1 MELTMIDQPIS
12 TLQKILNDY
21 REVTHTQRDSGTLF
35 EELMIKYFENEPKF
49 ATEYKEVQ
57 TYADWVEQ
65 YGEELGILNKKDTG
79 IDLVATNEL
88 GEHHAIQC
96 KNYLPTHK
104 MAKSDIDS
112 FMSASGKSYFSYRIV
127 VSTVV
132 EWTDNAIDM
141 MDNQNPPVSVINLS
155 DLEQS
160 SINWDEFYKNHE
172 VKLVEKF
179 ELRPH
184 QQEAHNA
191 VLNGLENADRG
202 KLILACGTG
211 KTFTS
216 LRIAETMAGKG
227 KKVLFLVPSLALLS
241 QTLNEWTQQAK
252 VPLRNFAVC
261 SDSDVGKRKQ
271 DDDDRVIAT
280 RSDLDFPSTTNA
292 VSLANAIKTLHDDEH
307 MTVVYSTYHSINVL
321 SDAQMSHNIGEFDL
335 IICDEA
341 HRTTGAKFDGEDE
354 SAFVM
359 VHSNDNIMAKK
370 RLYMTATPRIYSED
384 AKATEGVELFSMDKE
399 ELFGKELHVL
409 NFSRAVALNLL
420 VDYKVIVLSVEE
432 KVINRRLQSLIS
444 DENNELNVDDAAKI
458 VGCWKALAKQGLS
471 DSDDPMRRAVAFCQV
486 IGTDY
491 KGKGHKVSSKLIS
504 EMFSEVV
511 KTYQEAEYEAIRK
524 EDPNAEIP
532 NSLKLACE
540 CKHVDGSMNAS
551 EKQAKLDWLKQDLED
566 NTCHILSNV
575 RCLSEG
581 VDVPAL
587 DAVMFLT
594 PRQSQVDVV
603 QSVGRV
609 MRKAPGKERGYV
621 ILPVV
626 VPAGM
631 DPADALNDNKV
642 YQVVWQVLN
651 ALRSHDDSFDAMIN
665 KLEFN
670 GRDTSK
676 MEVIAI
682 TDKVQK
688 RTPSTSK
695 GAGKKAK
702 GGRSI
707 GSGDKSQPEQM
718 TMDFEV
724 GEIERALYAKVV
736 KKCGNRHHWED
747 WANDVAK
754 IANTHIDRIEAILED
769 PSFEKEHKAFHAFAN
784 ELRDDL
790 NSSITDEEVVEMLA
804 QHLITKPVFDALFEQ
819 YEFAKRNP
827 ISVAMQELL
836 DILES
841 HRLDKEAKQLES
853 FYESVK
859 MRASGVHSAEGKQ
872 KIILELYD
880 KFFKNAFPRITERL
894 GIVYTPTEVVDFII
908 HSIENVL
915 NDEFGAS
922 LADEGVHILD
932 PFTGTG
938 TFVTRLLQSGLIPRD
953 KLSHKYHHEIHANEI
968 VLLAYYIA
976 CINIETVY
984 HSILLDVD
992 TKDNSKDNEVG
1003 YTPFEGICLTDTF
1016 EMYEKGDLVSDLLED
1031 NSERRKHQKELDI
1044 RVIMGNPPYS
1054 AGQSSVN
1061 DNNANIAYPSLD
1073 KRISDTYAQH
1083 SLATSTKNLMDSY
1096 IRAIR
1101 WASDRI
1107 GDKGIIGFVTN
1118 ASFVDSNSMDGLRYC
1133 LAEEFS
1139 SLYIF
1144 HLRGNQRT
1152 SGERSRKEGGKIFGS
1167 GSRAP
1172 IAISVLIKNPN
1183 SVNKGQI
1190 RFHDIGDYLTQTQ
1203 KLEIIGEFK
1212 DLRGI
1217 EKTGGWEDIIP
1228 DEFNDWVNQRD
1239 VNFDNYIKLGN
1250 NKSKSELRLFKRYST
1265 GLQPRGDAW
1274 FYNYSKK
1281 ELSQNITTSINFF
1294 NSEVWRYQQEFDG
1307 SVELKDFIKVDL
1319 KQFAWYGDSYK
1330 DVAKGNIIKFNKDNI
1345 RTALHRPYTTDHVY
1359 FDTQIMHR
1367 VGVIPESY
1375 PLKDIKNLMI
1385 GVSGVGASKEF
1396 SVLISDAIP
1405 DVQFLSNG
1413 QCFPLYLYDD
1423 IGEKD
1428 SDDMESCQLT
1438 LTPSNDTDDNKN
1450 IITDVNGKPIYR
1462 RKNAIT
1468 DEGLAHFVDYYASQ
1482 MSAEDNISKED
1493 LFYYIYG
1500 LLHSEDY
1507 RERYAENLTKQLPN
1521 IPRVQKYDDFVA
1533 FSTAGRQLA
1542 DLHINYE
1549 SVDMYQGVKLT
1560 SKLTNLKLADGQN
1573 WAKSKIEDDKFY
1585 VTKMK
1590 HPKRK
1595 NEETGKNENDPTKII
1610 YNSHITVEHIPEE
1623 AYDYVVNG
1631 KPAIAWIIERQA
1643 VSTHK
1648 ASGITN
1654 DANDWAIET
1663 MKNPRY
1669 PLELLLRVINVS
1681 LKTQAIVRNLPKLV
1695 LEKVEE

>member
-1 MELTMIDQPIS
+1 MSTSHNTS
-12 TLQKILNDY
+12 TLQKILNEY
-21 REVTHTQRDSGTLF
+21 REVAHTQRDSGTLF

-65 YGEELGILNKKDTG
+65 YGDELGIVNKKDTG
-79 IDLVATNEL
+79 IDLVATNYL

-127 VSTVV
+127 VSTVA

-141 MDNQNPPVSVINLS
+141 MDNQNPPVSMINLS
-155 DLEQS
+155 ELEES
-160 SINWDEFYKNHE
+160 SIDWDKYYKDHE
-172 VKLVEKF
+172 IKFVEKF
-179 ELRPH
+179 DLRPH

-191 VLNGLENADRG
+191 VLNGLKDAERG

-292 VSLANAIKTLHDDEH
+292 VSLANAIKALHDDEH

-432 KVINRRLQSLIS
+432 SVINRRLQSLIS

-458 VGCWKALAKQGLS
+458 VGCWKALAKHGLS
-471 DSDDPMRRAVAFCQV
+471 DSEDPMRRAVAFCQV

-504 EMFSEVV
+504 EMFSDVV
-511 KTYQEAEYEAIRK
+511 KTYQEAEFAAIK
-524 EDPNAEIP
+524 EKDPNAVIP
-532 NSLKLACE
+532 HSLRLNCE
-540 CKHVDGSMNAS
+540 CEHVDGSMNAS

-609 MRKAPGKERGYV
+609 MRKAPNKERGYV

-631 DPADALNDNKV
+631 DPSDALNDNKI

-718 TMDFEV
+718 SMDFEV

-938 TFVTRLLQSGLIPRD
+938 TFVTRLLQSGLIPKD
-953 KLSHKYHHEIHANEI
+953 KLPHKYHNEIHANEI

-976 CINIETVY
+976 CINIEAVY
-984 HSILLDVD
+984 HSMILEGN
-992 TKDNSKDNEVG
+992 TKDNSEANEIG
-1003 YTPFEGICLTDTF
+1003 YIPFEGICLTDTF
-1016 EMYEKGDLVSDLLED
+1016 EMYEKGDLISDLLED
-1031 NSERRKHQKELDI
+1031 NSERRKRQKELDI

-1054 AGQSSVN
+1054 AGQKSAN
-1061 DNNANIAYPSLD
+1061 DNNANIEYQHLD
-1073 KRISDTYAQH
+1073 SSIRDSYAKN
-1083 SLATSTKNLMDSY
+1083 SKSKNLRDLYNSY
-1096 IRAIR
+1096 VRSIKWSSNKIK
-1101 WASDRI
+1101 S
-1107 GDKGIIGFVTN
+1107 GVIGFVIPN
-1118 ASFVDSNSMDGLRYC
+1118 GFIEKISFDGMRKSLS
-1133 LAEEFS
+1133 EEFS
-1139 SLYIF
+1139 SIYIYN
-1144 HLRGNQRT
+1144 LRGDIRKNIL
-1152 SGERSRKEGGKIFGS
+1152 SAGKANEGENIFEDKSQNG
-1167 GSRAP
+1167 
-1172 IAISVLIKNPN
+1172 IAICFFIKTESKVPANIYYYEVEDNLTLEAKKEQISNFNSINSVDFKRIEPNQQGDWINKRDSSDKSFLPIGSKDKNIKNT
-1183 SVNKGQI
+1183 I
-1190 RFHDIGDYLTQTQ
+1190 FIDYSLGLTT
-1203 KLEIIGEFK
+1203 
-1212 DLRGI
+1212 
-1217 EKTGGWEDIIP
+1217 
-1228 DEFNDWVNQRD
+1228 NRD
-1239 VNFDNYIKLGN
+1239 KYIWQ
-1250 NKSKSELRLFKRYST
+1250 F
-1265 GLQPRGDAW
+1265 
-1274 FYNYSKK
+1274 SKK
-1281 ELSQNITTSINFF
+1281 LLMENTKKSINFY
-1294 NSEVWRYQQEFDG
+1294 NQNRAEINDANVAITKQYIDQNVG
-1307 SVELKDFIKVDL
+1307 ADL
-1319 KQFAWYGDSYK
+1319 KVLSWSRGLKQLIAR
-1330 DVAKGNIIKFNKDNI
+1330 NKKIEFCKSNI
-1345 RTALHRPYTTDHVY
+1345 RTASFKPFTKEYVY
-1359 FDTQIMHR
+1359 FSRDLNEYTYRLPSIFPSSNTPNK
-1367 VGVIPESY
+1367 VICVAGPGSR
-1375 PLKDIKNLMI
+1375 
-1385 GVSGVGASKEF
+1385 GGF
-1396 SVLISDAIP
+1396 SVLIADVIP
-1405 DVQFLSNG
+1405 NLHLVENG
-1413 QCFPLYLYDD
+1413 QCFPIYLFEKIDEKKNDD
-1423 IGEKD
+1423 NLNH
-1428 SDDMESCQLT
+1428 QLT
-1438 LTPSNDTDDNKN
+1438 LTGSYKPEAGGNFITDDN
-1450 IITDVNGKPIYR
+1450 GRYIYH
-1462 RKNAIT
+1462 RKDAIT

-1482 MSAEDNISKED
+1482 MNAEDSISKED
-1493 LFYYIYG
+1493 LFYYIYA

-1507 RERYAENLTKQLPN
+1507 RERYAENLSKQLPN
-1521 IPRVQKYDDFVA
+1521 IPRVQKYDDFMA
-1533 FSTAGRQLA
+1533 FSTAGRELA
-1542 DLHINYE
+1542 ELHINYE
-1549 SVDMYQGVKLT
+1549 EVEMYQGVKFT
-1560 SKLTNLKLADGQN
+1560 TKLTNLKLADGQN
-1573 WAKSKIEDDKFY
+1573 WVKSKIEDDKFY

-1595 NEETGKNENDPTKII
+1595 NEESGKNEDDSTKII
-1610 YNSHITVEHIPEE
+1610 YNSHIMVEHIPEE

-1631 KPAIAWIIERQA
+1631 KPAIEWIIERQG
-1643 VSTHK
+1643 VKTDK
-1648 ASGITN
+1648 KSGIIN

-1663 MKNPRY
+1663 MNNPRY

-1695 LEKVEE
+1695 LEKAEG

>member
-1 MELTMIDQPIS
+1 MSEINTSS

-49 ATEYKEVQ
+49 KSEYKEVL
-57 TYADWVEQ
+57 TYADWADK
-65 YGEELGILNKKDTG
+65 YADELGLPNKKDTG
-79 IDLVATNEL
+79 IDLVATNHL

-96 KNYLPTHK
+96 KNYVPSHK

-127 VSTVV
+127 ISTVD
-132 EWTDNAIDM
+132 EWTDNATQMI
-141 MDNQNPPVSVINLS
+141 DNQTPPVSMINLAE
-155 DLEQS
+155 LEQS
-160 SINWDEFYKNHE
+160 SIDWDEFYKNE
-172 VKLVEKF
+172 EIKFVEKY

-184 QQEAHNA
+184 QQGAHNGA
-191 VLNGLENADRG
+191 INGLKDADRG

-252 VPLRNFAVC
+252 IPLKNFAVC
-261 SDSDVGKRKQ
+261 SDSDVGKRGKG
-271 DDDDRVIAT
+271 DDDRVIAT

-292 VSLANAIKTLHDDEH
+292 RSLSNAIKALHDDEH

-321 SDAQMSHNIGEFDL
+321 SDAQMSHNVGEFDL

-341 HRTTGAKFDGEDE
+341 HRTTGATFDDEDE

-359 VHSNDNIMAKK
+359 VHSNNNIMGKK

-384 AKATEGVELFSMDKE
+384 AKSTESVQLCSMDDEK
-399 ELFGKELHVL
+399 LFGKELHVI
-409 NFSRAVALNLL
+409 NFSQAVALDLL

-432 KVINRRLQSLIS
+432 SVISRRIQSLLR
-444 DENNELNVDDAAKI
+444 DEDNNLNVDDAAKI
-458 VGCWKALAKQGLS
+458 IGCWKALAKHGLY

-491 KGKGHKVSSKLIS
+491 KGKAHKVSSKLIS

-511 KTYQEAEYEAIRK
+511 ETYQAAEIKALRE
-524 EDPNAEIP
+524 EDPNAVIP
-532 NSLKLACE
+532 HSLTLK
-540 CKHVDGSMNAS
+540 CKAEHVDGSMNAS
-551 EKQAKLDWLKQDLED
+551 EKLAKLDWLKQDLED

-609 MRKAPGKERGYV
+609 MRKSAGKKRGYV

-642 YQVVWQVLN
+642 YKVVWQVLN

-676 MEVIAI
+676 MEVIAV

-688 RTPSTSK
+688 KSAATTGK
-695 GAGKKAK
+695 AGKKAK
-702 GGRSI
+702 GGSSI
-707 GSGDKSQPEQM
+707 GTDNSGQQQQM
-718 TMDFEV
+718 AMDFEV

-754 IANTHIDRIEAILED
+754 IANTHIDRIEAILEN
-769 PSFEKEHKAFHAFAN
+769 PEYEKEHKAFNAFAN

-827 ISVAMQELL
+827 ISVAMQDLL

-938 TFVTRLLQSGLIPRD
+938 TFVTRLLQSGLIPKD
-953 KLSHKYHHEIHANEI
+953 KLPHKYKHEIHANEI

-984 HSILLDVD
+984 HSTILDVD
-992 TKDNSKDNEVG
+992 AKDNSEANEVG
-1003 YTPFEGICLTDTF
+1003 YTPYEGICLTDTF
-1016 EMYEKGDLVSDLLED
+1016 EMYEKGDLISDLLED
-1031 NSERRKHQKELDI
+1031 NSERRKRQKALDI

-1054 AGQSSVN
+1054 AKQESAN
-1061 DNNANIAYPSLD
+1061 DNNANVSYPTLD
-1073 KRISDTYAQH
+1073 SRIRDTYAEF
-1083 SLATSTKNLMDSY
+1083 SESTNKNALYDSY
-1096 IRAIR
+1096 IRGIR

-1107 GDKGIIGFVTN
+1107 GDKGVIGFVTN
-1118 ASFVDSNSMDGLRYC
+1118 AGFIESNTADGIRKC

-1139 SLYIF
+1139 NLYIF

-1152 SGERSRKEGGKIFGS
+1152 SGERSRREGGKIFGS

-1172 IAISVLIKNPN
+1172 IAISILVKNPKTDN
-1183 SVNKGQI
+1183 TGKI
-1190 RFHDIGDYLTQTQ
+1190 KIHDIGDYLSQTQ
-1203 KLEIIGEFK
+1203 KLDMISEFK
-1212 DLRGI
+1212 DLKGI
-1217 EKTGGWEDIIP
+1217 TESNGWQEVIP
-1228 DEFNDWVNQRD
+1228 DEFNDWINQRD
-1239 VNFDNYIKLGN
+1239 PNFDNYLSLGDKKDKSSINIFKNYSRGAETGRDAWNYNFSHSVLGN
-1250 NKSKSELRLFKRYST
+1250 NIKSHIIFYNSELKKILNLNEELDDKRIKGLVNSDPFKISWT
-1265 GLQPRGDAW
+1265 DSL
-1274 FYNYSKK
+1274 
-1281 ELSQNITTSINFF
+1281 INFLKRGK
-1294 NSEVWRYQQEFDG
+1294 SLKFD
-1307 SVELKDFIKVDL
+1307 SLSITNALYRPFTRTNTYFTRDL
-1319 KQFAWYGDSYK
+1319 
-1330 DVAKGNIIKFNKDNI
+1330 
-1345 RTALHRPYTTDHVY
+1345 T
-1359 FDTQIMHR
+1359 HR
-1367 VGVIPESY
+1367 VGQLPHIF
-1375 PLKDIKNLMI
+1375 PLHNKENVVFQITGNGSTKD
-1385 GVSGVGASKEF
+1385 F
-1396 SVLISDAIP
+1396 SLIISNIIP
-1405 DVQFLSNG
+1405 DIQAISNG
-1413 QCFPLYLYDD
+1413 QCYPLYLYEEID
-1423 IGEKD
+1423 KD
-1428 SDDMESCQLT
+1428 NNNDENPQLT
-1438 LTPSNDTDDNKN
+1438 LTVPDESVDDGN
-1450 IITDVNGKPIYR
+1450 IITDDNGKPIYR
-1462 RKNAIT
+1462 RKDAIT

-1482 MSAEDNISKED
+1482 MSADDNISKED

-1500 LLHSEDY
+1500 LLHSAEY

-1521 IPRVQKYDDFVA
+1521 IPRVQKYQDFVA
-1533 FSTAGRQLA
+1533 FSNAGRKLA

-1549 SVDMYQGVKLT
+1549 NLDMYQAIKFNT
-1560 SKLTNLKLADGQN
+1560 KLTNLKLADGQH

-1590 HPKRK
+1590 HGKRA
-1595 NEETGKNENDPTKII
+1595 NEETGKNEDDPTKIV
-1610 YNSHITVEHIPEE
+1610 YNSQITIERIPEE

-1631 KPAIAWIIERQA
+1631 KPAIEWIIERQG
-1643 VSTHK
+1643 VKTDK
-1648 ASGITN
+1648 KSGITN

-1663 MKNPRY
+1663 MNNPRY

-1681 LKTQAIVRNLPKLV
+1681 LKTQSIVRELPKLM
-1695 LEKVEE
+1695 LEKIEK

>member
-1 MELTMIDQPIS
+1 MSEPKTSS

-49 ATEYKEVQ
+49 KSEYKEVL
-57 TYADWVEQ
+57 TYADWADK
-65 YGEELGILNKKDTG
+65 YADELSLPNKKDTG
-79 IDLVATNEL
+79 IDLVATNHL

-96 KNYLPTHK
+96 KNYVPSHK

-127 VSTVV
+127 ISTVD
-132 EWTDNAIDM
+132 EWTDNATQMI
-141 MDNQNPPVSVINLS
+141 DNQNPPVSMINLTE
-155 DLEQS
+155 LEQS
-160 SINWDEFYKNHE
+160 SIDWDEFYKNE
-172 VKLVEKF
+172 EIKFVEKY

-184 QQEAHNA
+184 QQGAHNG
-191 VLNGLENADRG
+191 VINGLKEADRG

-252 VPLRNFAVC
+252 IPLKNFAVC
-261 SDSDVGKRKQ
+261 SDSDVGKRNKS
-271 DDDDRVIAT
+271 DDDRVIAT

-292 VSLANAIKTLHDDEH
+292 KSLSNAIKALHDDEY

-335 IICDEA
+335 IVCDEA
-341 HRTTGAKFDGEDE
+341 HRTTGATFDDEDE

-359 VHSNDNIMAKK
+359 VHNNDNIMGKK

-384 AKATEGVELFSMDKE
+384 AKSTESVQLCSMDDEK
-399 ELFGKELHVL
+399 LFGKELHVI
-409 NFSRAVALNLL
+409 NFSQAVALDLL

-432 KVINRRLQSLIS
+432 SVISRRIQSLLR
-444 DENNELNVDDAAKI
+444 DEDNHLKVDDAAKI
-458 VGCWKALAKQGLS
+458 IGCWKALAKHGLD
-471 DSDDPMRRAVAFCQV
+471 DSDDPMKRAVAFCQV

-491 KGKGHKVSSKLIS
+491 KGSSHKVSSKLIS

-511 KTYQEAEYEAIRK
+511 TEYQKAEIEALK
-524 EDPNAEIP
+524 EDDPNAVIP
-532 NSLKLACE
+532 QSLALQCE
-540 CKHVDGSMNAS
+540 CEHVDGSMNAS
-551 EKQAKLDWLKQDLED
+551 EKQAKLDWLKQDLDD

-609 MRKAPGKERGYV
+609 MRKSAGKKRGYV

-642 YQVVWQVLN
+642 YKVVWQVLN

-676 MEVIAI
+676 MEVIAV

-688 RTPSTSK
+688 KSAATTGK
-695 GAGKKAK
+695 AGKKAK
-702 GGRSI
+702 GGNNI
-707 GSGDKSQPEQM
+707 GTDNSGQQQQM
-718 TMDFEV
+718 AMDFEV

-915 NDEFGAS
+915 NDEFDAS

-938 TFVTRLLQSGLIPRD
+938 TFVTRLLQSGLIPKD
-953 KLSHKYHHEIHANEI
+953 KLPHKYKNEIHANEI

-984 HSILLDVD
+984 HSTTILDVD
-992 TKDNSKDNEVG
+992 TTDNSEANEVG

-1016 EMYEKGDLVSDLLED
+1016 EMYEKGDLVSELLED
-1031 NSERRKHQKELDI
+1031 NSERRKRQKALDI

-1054 AGQSSVN
+1054 AGQGSAN
-1061 DNNANIAYPSLD
+1061 DNNANVAYASLD
-1073 KRISDTYAQH
+1073 ERISSTYAKY
-1083 SLATSTKNLMDSY
+1083 SKASSTKNLMDSY

-1107 GDKGIIGFVTN
+1107 GDRGVIGFVTN
-1118 ASFVDSNSMDGLRYC
+1118 ASFVDSNSMDGLRHC
-1133 LAEEFS
+1133 LAKEFS
-1139 SLYIF
+1139 NLYIF
-1144 HLRGNQRT
+1144 HLRGNART
-1152 SGERSRKEGGKIFGS
+1152 SGERRRKEKDSVFGQ
-1167 GSRAP
+1167 GTRTP
-1172 IAISVLIKNPN
+1172 IAISILVKNPK
-1183 SVNKGQI
+1183 SDTTGQI
-1190 RFHDIGDYLTQTQ
+1190 KIHDIGDYLSQNK
-1203 KLEIIGEFK
+1203 KLEVISEFK
-1212 DLRGI
+1212 DVNGI
-1217 EKTGGWEDIIP
+1217 TESNGWQEIIP
-1228 DEFNDWVNQRD
+1228 DEFNDWINQRD
-1239 VNFDNYIKLGN
+1239 PNFDNYIQLGN
-1250 NKSKSELRLFKRYST
+1250 KKDKNTKVIFESYSLGVATGRDTWVYNSSRKTLTNKVKSFIDFYHTEILRFKSSSIDIAAKDFVKYDDSQISWNTELIRDFNN
-1265 GLQPRGDAW
+1265 Q
-1274 FYNYSKK
+1274 YNLAYEPKSVQKALYRPYIK
-1281 ELSQNITTSINFF
+1281 QYLYF
-1294 NSEVWRYQQEFDG
+1294 NSKLNARTYQVSILFPTQTAQNMVICVTSKG
-1307 SVELKDFIKVDL
+1307 
-1319 KQFAWYGDSYK
+1319 
-1330 DVAKGNIIKFNKDNI
+1330 AKKGFS
-1345 RTALHRPYTTDHVY
+1345 ALITN
-1359 FDTQIMHR
+1359 
-1367 VGVIPESY
+1367 VIPDLNSLEA
-1375 PLKDIKNLMI
+1375 
-1385 GVSGVGASKEF
+1385 GAQS
-1396 SVLISDAIP
+1396 
-1405 DVQFLSNG
+1405 
-1413 QCFPLYLYDD
+1413 FPLYLYEEIGKDNHNDD
-1423 IGEKD
+1423 NP
-1428 SDDMESCQLT
+1428 QLT
-1438 LTPSNDTDDNKN
+1438 LTAPDEPVDDEN
-1450 IITDVNGKPIYR
+1450 IITDDNGKPIYR
-1462 RKNAIT
+1462 RKDAIT
-1468 DEGLAHFVDYYASQ
+1468 DEGLAHFVDYYTSQ
-1482 MSAEDNISKED
+1482 MSADDSISKED

-1533 FSTAGRQLA
+1533 FSTAGRKLA

-1549 SVDMYQGVKLT
+1549 NLDMYQAVQFNT
-1560 SKLTNLKLADGQN
+1560 KLTNLKLANGQH

-1595 NEETGKNENDPTKII
+1595 NDETGKNEDDPTKIV
-1610 YNSHITVEHIPEE
+1610 YNNHITIERIPEE

-1631 KPAIAWIIERQA
+1631 KPAIEWIIERQG
-1643 VSTHK
+1643 VKTDK
-1648 ASGITN
+1648 KSGITN

-1663 MKNPRY
+1663 MNNPRY

-1681 LKTQAIVRNLPKLV
+1681 LKTQAIVRELPKLV
-1695 LEKVEE
+1695 LEKIEK

>member
-1 MELTMIDQPIS
+1 MSEPKTSS

-49 ATEYKEVQ
+49 KSEYKEVL
-57 TYADWVEQ
+57 TYADWADK
-65 YGEELGILNKKDTG
+65 YADELGLPNKKDTG
-79 IDLVATNEL
+79 IDLVATNHL

-96 KNYLPTHK
+96 KNYVPSHK

-127 VSTVV
+127 ISTVD
-132 EWTDNAIDM
+132 EWTDNATQMI
-141 MDNQNPPVSVINLS
+141 DNQNPPVSMINLAE
-155 DLEQS
+155 LEQS
-160 SINWDEFYKNHE
+160 SIDWDEFYKNE
-172 VKLVEKF
+172 EIKFVEKY

-184 QQEAHNA
+184 QQGAHNG
-191 VLNGLENADRG
+191 VINGLKEADRG

-252 VPLRNFAVC
+252 IPLKNFAVC
-261 SDSDVGKRKQ
+261 SDSDVGKRKKN
-271 DDDDRVIAT
+271 DDDRVIAT

-292 VSLANAIKTLHDDEH
+292 RSLANAIKTLHDDEH

-341 HRTTGAKFDGEDE
+341 HRTTGATFDDEDE

-359 VHSNDNIMAKK
+359 VHSDDNIMGKK

-384 AKATEGVELFSMDKE
+384 AKSTESVQLCSMDDEK
-399 ELFGKELHVL
+399 LFGKELHVI
-409 NFSRAVALNLL
+409 NFSQAVALDLL

-432 KVINRRLQSLIS
+432 SVISRRIQKLLQAE
-444 DENNELNVDDAAKI
+444 DNDLNVDDAAKI
-458 VGCWKALAKQGLS
+458 IGCWKALAKHGLA
-471 DSDDPMRRAVAFCQV
+471 DSDDPMQRAVAFCQV

-491 KGKGHKVSSKLIS
+491 KGKAHKVSSKLIS
-504 EMFSEVV
+504 EMFSDVV
-511 KTYQEAEYEAIRK
+511 KEYQEAEIKALQE
-524 EDPNAEIP
+524 EDPSAVIP
-532 NSLKLACE
+532 QSLALNCE
-540 CKHVDGSMNAS
+540 CEHVDGSMNAS
-551 EKQAKLDWLKQDLED
+551 EKQAKLDWLKQDLDD

-609 MRKAPGKERGYV
+609 MRKSAGKKQGYV

-642 YQVVWQVLN
+642 YKVVWQVLN

-676 MEVIAI
+676 MEVIAV

-688 RTPSTSK
+688 KSAATTGK
-695 GAGKKAK
+695 AGKKAK
-702 GGRSI
+702 GGSNI
-707 GSGDKSQPEQM
+707 GTDNSGQQQQM
-718 TMDFEV
+718 AMDFEV

-754 IANTHIDRIEAILED
+754 IANTHIDRIEAILEN
-769 PSFEKEHKAFHAFAN
+769 PEYEKEHKAFNAFAN

-790 NSSITDEEVVEMLA
+790 NDSITDEEVVEMLA

-827 ISVAMQELL
+827 ISVAMQDLL

-915 NDEFGAS
+915 NDEFDAS

-938 TFVTRLLQSGLIPRD
+938 TFVTRLLQSGLIPKD
-953 KLSHKYHHEIHANEI
+953 KLPHKYKNEIHANEI

-984 HSILLDVD
+984 HSAILDVD
-992 TKDNSKDNEVG
+992 TKDNSEANEVG

-1016 EMYEKGDLVSDLLED
+1016 EMYEKGDLISELLED
-1031 NSERRKHQKELDI
+1031 NSERRKRQKALDI

-1054 AGQSSVN
+1054 AGQESAN
-1061 DNNANIAYPSLD
+1061 DDNANVSYATLD
-1073 KRISDTYAQH
+1073 NRIKDTYIKK
-1083 SLATSTKNLMDSY
+1083 SLGKGGKRSSYDSY

-1107 GDKGIIGFVTN
+1107 GNQGVIGFVTN
-1118 ASFVDSNSMDGLRYC
+1118 GGFIDANASDGLRHC
-1133 LAEEFS
+1133 LAQEFS
-1139 SLYIF
+1139 NLYIF
-1144 HLRGNQRT
+1144 HLRGNART
-1152 SGERSRKEGGKIFGS
+1152 SGERRRKEKDNVFGQ
-1167 GSRAP
+1167 GTRTP
-1172 IAISVLIKNPN
+1172 IAISILVKNP
-1183 SVNKGQI
+1183 KADIAGQI
-1190 RFHDIGDYLTQTQ
+1190 KIHDIGDYLSQTQ
-1203 KLEIIGEFK
+1203 KLEMISEFK
-1212 DLRGI
+1212 DLKGVT
-1217 EKTGGWEDIIP
+1217 KSNGWQEIIP

-1239 VNFDNYIKLGN
+1239 PNFDNYINLGDKKD
-1250 NKSKSELRLFKRYST
+1250 KSAITIFKNYSN
-1265 GLQPRGDAW
+1265 GVVSNRDAW
-1274 FYNYSKK
+1274 VFNYSKNTLENKCLSMINFYNSEVVRYQNSKK
-1281 ELSQNITTSINFF
+1281 ELSLKEINSFVKKDEKSISWGGGNWQSSFKKYEIQKF
-1294 NSEVWRYQQEFDG
+1294 SSSEVN
-1307 SVELKDFIKVDL
+1307 
-1319 KQFAWYGDSYK
+1319 
-1330 DVAKGNIIKFNKDNI
+1330 VA
-1345 RTALHRPYTTDHVY
+1345 LYRPYTKINHFGARNFNHSFYSMKEIFPSSKAD
-1359 FDTQIMHR
+1359 
-1367 VGVIPESY
+1367 
-1375 PLKDIKNLMI
+1375 NLVFCTT
-1385 GVSGVGASKEF
+1385 GKGATKEF
-1396 SVLISDAIP
+1396 SSLITNLLP
-1405 DVQFLSNG
+1405 DLEMISKG
-1413 QCFPLYLYDD
+1413 QCFPLYIY
-1423 IGEKD
+1423 EKVNEES
-1428 SDDMESCQLT
+1428 SDDENRQLT
-1438 LTPSNDTDDNKN
+1438 LTAPDEPVDDEN
-1450 IITDVNGKPIYR
+1450 IITDDNGKPIYR
-1462 RKNAIT
+1462 RKDAIT

-1482 MSAEDNISKED
+1482 MSADDSISKED

-1500 LLHSEDY
+1500 LLHSEEY

-1521 IPRVQKYDDFVA
+1521 IPRVQQYQDFVT
-1533 FSTAGRQLA
+1533 FSKAGRKLA

-1549 SVDMYQGVKLT
+1549 NIDMYQAVQFNT
-1560 SKLTNLKLADGQN
+1560 KLTNLKLANSQH

-1595 NEETGKNENDPTKII
+1595 NEEMGKNEDDLTKIV
-1610 YNSHITVEHIPEE
+1610 YNNHITIERIPEE

-1631 KPAIAWIIERQA
+1631 KPAIEWIIERQG
-1643 VSTHK
+1643 VKTDK
-1648 ASGITN
+1648 KSGITN

-1663 MKNPRY
+1663 MNNPRY

-1681 LKTQAIVRNLPKLV
+1681 LKTQSIVRELPKLV
-1695 LEKVEE
+1695 LEKIEK

>member
-1 MELTMIDQPIS
+1 MSEFNTPS

-21 REVTHTQRDSGTLF
+21 REIAHTPRDSGTLF
-35 EELMIKYFENEPKF
+35 EKLMIKYFENEPKF
-49 ATEYKEVQ
+49 KSEYKEVLL
-57 TYADWVEQ
+57 YADWAEK
-65 YGEELGILNKKDTG
+65 YADELGLLNKKDNG
-79 IDLVATNEL
+79 IDLVATNYL

-96 KNYLPTHK
+96 KNYSPSEK
-104 MAKSDIDS
+104 IAKSHIDS
-112 FMSASGKSYFSYRIV
+112 FMSASGKNYFSYRIV
-127 VSTVV
+127 ISTVD
-132 EWTDNAIDM
+132 EWTDNATQMI
-141 MDNQNPPVSVINLS
+141 DNQNPPVSMINLAE
-155 DLEQS
+155 LEQS
-160 SINWDEFYKNHE
+160 SIDWDEFYKNE
-172 VKLVEKF
+172 EIKFVEKY

-184 QQEAHNA
+184 QQGAHNG
-191 VLNGLENADRG
+191 VINGLKEADRG

-252 VPLRNFAVC
+252 IPLKNFAVC
-261 SDSDVGKRKQ
+261 SDSDVGKRKKN
-271 DDDDRVIAT
+271 DDDRVIAT

-292 VSLANAIKTLHDDEH
+292 RSLANAIKTLHDDEH

-341 HRTTGAKFDGEDE
+341 HRTTGATFDEEDE

-359 VHSNDNIMAKK
+359 VHSDDNIMGKK

-384 AKATEGVELFSMDKE
+384 AKSTESVQLCSMDDEK
-399 ELFGKELHVL
+399 LFGKELHVI
-409 NFSRAVALNLL
+409 NFSQAVALDLL

-432 KVINRRLQSLIS
+432 SVISRRIQKLLQAE
-444 DENNELNVDDAAKI
+444 DNDLNVDDAAKI
-458 VGCWKALAKQGLS
+458 IGCWKALAKHGLA
-471 DSDDPMRRAVAFCQV
+471 DSDDPMQRAVAFCQV

-491 KGKGHKVSSKLIS
+491 KGKAHKVSSKLIS
-504 EMFSEVV
+504 EMFSDVV
-511 KTYQEAEYEAIRK
+511 KEYQEAEIKALQE
-524 EDPNAEIP
+524 EDPSAVIP
-532 NSLKLACE
+532 QSLALNCE
-540 CKHVDGSMNAS
+540 CEHVDGSMNAS
-551 EKQAKLDWLKQDLED
+551 EKQAKLDWLKQDLDD

-609 MRKAPGKERGYV
+609 MRKSAGKKQGYV

-626 VPAGM
+626 VPAGV

-642 YQVVWQVLN
+642 YKVVWQVLN

-676 MEVIAI
+676 MEVIAV

-688 RTPSTSK
+688 KSAATTGK
-695 GAGKKAK
+695 AGQKAK
-702 GGRSI
+702 GGNSI
-707 GSGDKSQPEQM
+707 GTDSSGQQQQM
-718 TMDFEV
+718 AMEFEV

-754 IANTHIDRIEAILED
+754 IANTHIDRIEAILEN
-769 PSFEKEHKAFHAFAN
+769 PEYEKEHKAFNAFAN

-827 ISVAMQELL
+827 ISVAMQDLL

-894 GIVYTPTEVVDFII
+894 GIVYTPTEVVDFIV

-915 NDEFGAS
+915 NDEFDAS

-938 TFVTRLLQSGLIPRD
+938 TFVTRLLQSGLIPKD
-953 KLSHKYHHEIHANEI
+953 KLPHKYKHEIHANEI

-984 HSILLDVD
+984 HSTILDVD
-992 TKDNSKDNEVG
+992 TKDNSETNEVG

-1016 EMYEKGDLVSDLLED
+1016 EMYEKGDLVSELLED
-1031 NSERRKHQKELDI
+1031 NSERRKRQKALDI

-1054 AGQSSVN
+1054 IGQS
-1061 DNNANIAYPSLD
+1061 NANDDNANTEYFYLD
-1073 KRISDTYAQH
+1073 KRIADTYAEKSVA
-1083 SLATSTKNLMDSY
+1083 SLSKGLYDSY
-1096 IRAIR
+1096 IRSIR

-1107 GDKGIIGFVTN
+1107 GNKGVIGFVTN
-1118 ASFVDSNSMDGLRYC
+1118 AGFIDGKTTDGLREC
-1133 LAEEFS
+1133 LVEEFS
-1139 SLYIF
+1139 NLYIF
-1144 HLRGNQRT
+1144 HLRGNART
-1152 SGERSRKEGGKIFGS
+1152 SGERRRKEKDSVFGQ
-1167 GSRAP
+1167 GTRTP
-1172 IAISVLIKNPN
+1172 IAISILVKNPTADAT
-1183 SVNKGQI
+1183 GQI
-1190 RFHDIGDYLTQTQ
+1190 KIHDIGDYLSQTQ
-1203 KLEIIGEFK
+1203 KLEKISEFK
-1212 DLRGI
+1212 DLKGI
-1217 EKTGGWEDIIP
+1217 TESNGWQEIIP
-1228 DEFNDWVNQRD
+1228 DEFNDWMNQRD
-1239 VNFDNYIKLGN
+1239 PNFDNYISLGDKKDKDSN
-1250 NKSKSELRLFKRYST
+1250 SIFGVYASGIVTSRDSFVYNFSFSNLKQLVKQQAK
-1265 GLQPRGDAW
+1265 
-1274 FYNYSKK
+1274 FYNECLKESVIVNDSSKISWSVNLK
-1281 ELSQNITTSINFF
+1281 RHFQNNQKIEVNSLGFRQSLYRPFTSCK
-1294 NSEVWRYQQEFDG
+1294 
-1307 SVELKDFIKVDL
+1307 L
-1319 KQFAWYGDSYK
+1319 
-1330 DVAKGNIIKFNKDNI
+1330 
-1345 RTALHRPYTTDHVY
+1345 Y
-1359 FDTQIMHR
+1359 FDYYLTERRSQLPRIIPLDEVYNRVIMTT
-1367 VGVIPESY
+1367 GTSSSKGFSILMCES
-1375 PLKDIKNLMI
+1375 LFD
-1385 GVSGVGASKEF
+1385 F
-1396 SVLISDAIP
+1396 
-1405 DVQFLSNG
+1405 QTLSNSQG
-1413 QCFPLYLYDD
+1413 FPLYLYEEIDD
-1423 IGEKD
+1423 KD
-1428 SDDMESCQLT
+1428 GDDENPQLT
-1438 LTPSNDTDDNKN
+1438 LTASNELLDDGNVITDD
-1450 IITDVNGKPIYR
+1450 NGKPIYR
-1462 RKNAIT
+1462 RKDAIT
-1468 DEGLAHFVDYYASQ
+1468 DEGLAHFVEFYASQ
-1482 MSAEDNISKED
+1482 MSVDDNISKED

-1500 LLHSEDY
+1500 LLHSEEY

-1521 IPRVQKYDDFVA
+1521 IPRVQQYQDFVT
-1533 FSTAGRQLA
+1533 FSNAGRKLA
-1542 DLHINYE
+1542 DLHINYDD
-1549 SVDMYQGVKLT
+1549 VDMYQAVSFNT
-1560 SKLTNLKLADGQN
+1560 KLTNLKLADGQH

-1595 NEETGKNENDPTKII
+1595 NEEMGKNEDDLTKIV
-1610 YNSHITVEHIPEE
+1610 YNSQITIERIPEE

-1631 KPAIAWIIERQA
+1631 KPAIEWIIERQG
-1643 VSTHK
+1643 VKTDK
-1648 ASGITN
+1648 KSGITN

-1663 MKNPRY
+1663 MNNPRY

-1681 LKTQAIVRNLPKLV
+1681 LKTQSIVRELPKLV
-1695 LEKVEE
+1695 LEKIEK

>member
-1 MELTMIDQPIS
+1 MSELNTSS

-21 REVTHTQRDSGTLF
+21 RKVTHTQRDSGTLF

-49 ATEYKEVQ
+49 KSEYKEVLS
-57 TYADWVEQ
+57 YADWANK
-65 YGEELGILNKKDTG
+65 YADELGLPNKKDTG
-79 IDLVATNEL
+79 IDLVATNYL

-96 KNYLPTHK
+96 KNYLPSHK

-127 VSTVV
+127 ISTVD
-132 EWTDNAIDM
+132 EWTDNATQMI
-141 MDNQNPPVSVINLS
+141 DNQNPPVSMINLS
-155 DLEQS
+155 ELEQS
-160 SINWDEFYKNHE
+160 SIDWDEFYKSE
-172 VKLVEKF
+172 EIKFVEKY

-184 QQEAHNA
+184 QQGAHNG
-191 VLNGLENADRG
+191 VINGLKEADRG

-252 VPLRNFAVC
+252 IPLKNFAVC
-261 SDSDVGKRKQ
+261 SDSDVGKRNKS
-271 DDDDRVIAT
+271 DDDRVIAT

-292 VSLANAIKTLHDDEH
+292 KSLSNAIKALHDDEH

-321 SDAQMSHNIGEFDL
+321 SDAQMSHNVSEFDL

-341 HRTTGAKFDGEDE
+341 HRTTGATFDDEDE

-359 VHSNDNIMAKK
+359 VHSDDNIMGKK

-384 AKATEGVELFSMDKE
+384 AKSTESVQLCSMDDEK
-399 ELFGKELHVL
+399 LFGKELHVI
-409 NFSRAVALNLL
+409 NFSQAVALDLL

-432 KVINRRLQSLIS
+432 SVISRRIQSLLR
-444 DENNELNVDDAAKI
+444 DEDNQLNVDDAAKI
-458 VGCWKALAKQGLS
+458 IGCWKALAKHGLY

-491 KGKGHKVSSKLIS
+491 KGKAHKVSSKLIS

-511 KTYQEAEYEAIRK
+511 ETYQAAEIKALRE
-524 EDPNAEIP
+524 EDPNAVIP
-532 NSLKLACE
+532 HSLTLR
-540 CKHVDGSMNAS
+540 CKAEHVDGSMNAS
-551 EKQAKLDWLKQDLED
+551 EKLAKLDWLKQDLED

-609 MRKAPGKERGYV
+609 MRKSAGKKRGYV

-642 YQVVWQVLN
+642 YKVVWQVLN

-670 GRDTSK
+670 GRDNSK
-676 MEVIAI
+676 MEVIAV

-688 RTPSTSK
+688 KSAATTGK
-695 GAGKKAK
+695 AGQKAK
-702 GGRSI
+702 GGNNL
-707 GSGDKSQPEQM
+707 GTDNSGQQQM
-718 TMDFEV
+718 AMDFEV

-754 IANTHIDRIEAILED
+754 IANTHIDRIEAILEN
-769 PSFEKEHKAFHAFAN
+769 PEYEKEHKAFHAFAN

-827 ISVAMQELL
+827 ISVAMQDLL

-915 NDEFGAS
+915 NDQFGAS

-938 TFVTRLLQSGLIPRD
+938 TFVTRLLQSGLIPKD
-953 KLSHKYHHEIHANEI
+953 KLPHKYKNEIHANEI

-984 HSILLDVD
+984 HSTILDVD
-992 TKDNSKDNEVG
+992 TKDNSEANEVG

-1016 EMYEKGDLVSDLLED
+1016 EMYEKGDLVSELLED
-1031 NSERRKHQKELDI
+1031 NSERRKRQKALDI

-1054 AGQSSVN
+1054 AGQTSGN
-1061 DNNANIAYPSLD
+1061 DNNANVAYSSLD
-1073 KRISDTYAQH
+1073 ERIRETYAEH
-1083 SLATSTKNLMDSY
+1083 STATLKNSLYDSY

-1107 GDKGIIGFVTN
+1107 GDTGVIGFVTN
-1118 ASFVDSNSMDGLRYC
+1118 ASFIDGNNADGLRKC

-1139 SLYIF
+1139 NLYIF

-1172 IAISVLIKNPN
+1172 IAVSILIKNPESKN
-1183 SVNKGQI
+1183 FGQI
-1190 RFHDIGDYLTQTQ
+1190 KLHDIGDYLNREQ
-1203 KLEIIGEFK
+1203 KLKIITEYK
-1212 DLRGI
+1212 DLNGI
-1217 EKTGGWEDIIP
+1217 TAVDAWQNILP
-1228 DEFNDWVNQRD
+1228 DDFNDWVNQRD
-1239 VNFDNYIKLGN
+1239 PNFDKYVNLGDKKDKEAINIFNVYSSGIK
-1250 NKSKSELRLFKRYST
+1250 SSRDT
-1265 GLQPRGDAW
+1265 W
-1274 FYNYSKK
+1274 VYNYSKTK
-1281 ELSQNITTSINFF
+1281 LTHNVKSTIDFY
-1294 NSEVWRYQQEFDG
+1294 NSEVKRYQDSGSKSEATEFVNFD
-1307 SVELKDFIKVDL
+1307 SKKFHWDRANKTDL
-1319 KQFAWYGDSYK
+1319 TKGKKYSYCNE
-1330 DVAKGNIIKFNKDNI
+1330 DIF
-1345 RTALHRPYTTDHVY
+1345 TSLYRPFTKECVY
-1359 FDTQIMHR
+1359 FNRQLNNTIYQMYRIFPKNYITNK
-1367 VGVIPESY
+1367 VIYLSGGGSSG
-1375 PLKDIKNLMI
+1375 NAFSALMTSI
-1385 GVSGVGASKEF
+1385 
-1396 SVLISDAIP
+1396 IP
-1405 DVQFLSNG
+1405 DLNLQHSGG
-1413 QCFPLYLYDD
+1413 QGFPLYLYEEIDNKDGDD
-1423 IGEKD
+1423 ENP
-1428 SDDMESCQLT
+1428 QLT
-1438 LTPSNDTDDNKN
+1438 LTAPDEPVDNEN
-1450 IITDVNGKPIYR
+1450 IITDDNDKPIYR
-1462 RKNAIT
+1462 RKDAIT

-1482 MSAEDNISKED
+1482 MSADDNISKED

-1500 LLHSEDY
+1500 LLHSEEY

-1521 IPRVQKYDDFVA
+1521 IPRVQQYQDFVA
-1533 FSTAGRQLA
+1533 FSNAGRKLA

-1549 SVDMYQGVKLT
+1549 NLDMYQGIKFNT
-1560 SKLTNLKLADGQN
+1560 KLTNLKLADGQH

-1595 NEETGKNENDPTKII
+1595 HEETGKNEDDPTKII
-1610 YNSHITVEHIPEE
+1610 YNSQITIERIPEE

-1631 KPAIAWIIERQA
+1631 KPAIEWIIERQG
-1643 VSTHK
+1643 VKTDK
-1648 ASGITN
+1648 KSGITN

-1663 MKNPRY
+1663 MDNPRY

-1681 LKTQAIVRNLPKLV
+1681 LKTQSIVRELPKLV
-1695 LEKVEE
+1695 LEKIEG

>member
-1 MELTMIDQPIS
+1 MSEINTSS

-49 ATEYKEVQ
+49 KSEYKEVL
-57 TYADWVEQ
+57 TYADWADK
-65 YGEELGILNKKDTG
+65 YADELGLANKKDTG
-79 IDLVATNEL
+79 IDLVATNHL

-96 KNYLPTHK
+96 KNYVPSHK

-127 VSTVV
+127 ISTVD
-132 EWTDNAIDM
+132 EWTDNATQMI
-141 MDNQNPPVSVINLS
+141 DNQNPPVSMINLAE
-155 DLEQS
+155 LEQS
-160 SINWDEFYKNHE
+160 SIDWDEFYKNE
-172 VKLVEKF
+172 EIKFVEKY

-184 QQEAHNA
+184 QQGAHNG
-191 VLNGLENADRG
+191 VINGLKEADRG

-252 VPLRNFAVC
+252 IPLKNFAVC
-261 SDSDVGKRKQ
+261 SDSDVGKRSKG
-271 DDDDRVIAT
+271 DDDRVIAT

-292 VSLANAIKTLHDDEH
+292 KSLSNAIKALHDDEH

-321 SDAQMSHNIGEFDL
+321 SDAQMSHNVSEFDL

-341 HRTTGAKFDGEDE
+341 HRTTGATFDDEDE

-359 VHSNDNIMAKK
+359 VHSNNNIMGKK

-384 AKATEGVELFSMDKE
+384 AKSTESVQLCSMDDEK
-399 ELFGKELHVL
+399 LFGKELHVI
-409 NFSRAVALNLL
+409 NFSQAVALDLL

-432 KVINRRLQSLIS
+432 SVISRRIQSLLR
-444 DENNELNVDDAAKI
+444 DEDNQLNVDDAAKI
-458 VGCWKALAKQGLS
+458 IGCWKALAKHGLY

-491 KGKGHKVSSKLIS
+491 KGKAHKVSSKLIS

-511 KTYQEAEYEAIRK
+511 ETYQAAEIQALRE
-524 EDPNAEIP
+524 EDPNAVIP
-532 NSLKLACE
+532 HSLTLR
-540 CKHVDGSMNAS
+540 CKAEHVDGSMNAS
-551 EKQAKLDWLKQDLED
+551 EKLAKLDWLKQDLED

-609 MRKAPGKERGYV
+609 MRKSAGKKRGYV

-642 YQVVWQVLN
+642 YKVVWQVLN

-676 MEVIAI
+676 MEVIAV

-688 RTPSTSK
+688 KTAATTGK
-695 GAGKKAK
+695 AGQKAK
-702 GGRSI
+702 GGNNI
-707 GSGDKSQPEQM
+707 GTDNSGQQQQM
-718 TMDFEV
+718 AMDFEV

-754 IANTHIDRIEAILED
+754 IANTHIDRIEAILEN
-769 PSFEKEHKAFHAFAN
+769 PEYEKEHKAFSAFAN

-827 ISVAMQELL
+827 ISVAMQDLL

-938 TFVTRLLQSGLIPRD
+938 TFVTRLLQSGLIPKD
-953 KLSHKYHHEIHANEI
+953 KLPHKYKHEIHANEI

-984 HSILLDVD
+984 HSTILDVD
-992 TKDNSKDNEVG
+992 TKDNNEANEVG

-1016 EMYEKGDLVSDLLED
+1016 EMYEKGDLVSELLED
-1031 NSERRKHQKELDI
+1031 NSERRKRQKALDI

-1054 AGQSSVN
+1054 AGQTSEN
-1061 DNNANIAYPSLD
+1061 DNNKNVGYPSLD
-1073 KRISDTYAQH
+1073 LSIAKSYAQN
-1083 SLATSTKNLMDSY
+1083 STATLQKNLYDSY

-1107 GDKGIIGFVTN
+1107 GDKGVIGFVTN
-1118 ASFVDSNSMDGLRYC
+1118 ASFVDSNSMDGLRHC
-1133 LAEEFS
+1133 LTKEFS
-1139 SLYIF
+1139 NLYIF
-1144 HLRGNQRT
+1144 HLRGNART
-1152 SGERSRKEGGKIFGS
+1152 SGERRRKEKDNVFGQ
-1167 GSRAP
+1167 GTRTP
-1172 IAISVLIKNPN
+1172 IAISILVKNPK
-1183 SVNKGQI
+1183 SDATGKI
-1190 RFHDIGDYLTQTQ
+1190 KIHDIGDYLSQAQ
-1203 KLEIIGEFK
+1203 KLEMISEFK
-1212 DLRGI
+1212 DLKGVT
-1217 EKTGGWEDIIP
+1217 ESNGWQEIIP
-1228 DEFNDWVNQRD
+1228 DEFNDWINQRD
-1239 VNFDNYIKLGN
+1239 PNFDNYINLGDKKNSN
-1250 NKSKSELRLFKRYST
+1250 NTALFKNYTLGVVTNRDSWVYNFSKSK
-1265 GLQPRGDAW
+1265 LQI
-1274 FYNYSKK
+1274 NVSKM
-1281 ELSQNITTSINFF
+1281 INFYESERERF
-1294 NSEVWRYQQEFDG
+1294 NKEINRESISDIGNYVNNDSTKISWTRAIKRDFKNNLKHSYNSRFLVKSLYRPFTKVNMYHNRYWNEMVYQIPQIFPHLNADNLMFSITG
-1307 SVELKDFIKVDL
+1307 RGATKDF
-1319 KQFAWYGDSYK
+1319 S
-1330 DVAKGNIIKFNKDNI
+1330 
-1345 RTALHRPYTTDHVY
+1345 
-1359 FDTQIMHR
+1359 
-1367 VGVIPESY
+1367 S
-1375 PLKDIKNLMI
+1375 
-1385 GVSGVGASKEF
+1385 
-1396 SVLISDAIP
+1396 LITNTIP
-1405 DVQFLSNG
+1405 DLEMISKG
-1413 QCFPLYLYDD
+1413 QCFPLYLYEEINED
-1423 IGEKD
+1423 IEGYENP
-1428 SDDMESCQLT
+1428 QLT
-1438 LTPSNDTDDNKN
+1438 LTAPDEPVDDEN
-1450 IITDVNGKPIYR
+1450 IITDDNGKPIYH
-1462 RKNAIT
+1462 RKDAIT

-1482 MSAEDNISKED
+1482 MSADDSISKED

-1500 LLHSEDY
+1500 LLHSEEY

-1521 IPRVQKYDDFVA
+1521 IPRVQQYQNFIA
-1533 FSTAGRQLA
+1533 FSNAGRKLA

-1549 SVDMYQGVKLT
+1549 NLDMYQGIKFNT
-1560 SKLTNLKLADGQN
+1560 KLTNLKLADGQH

-1590 HPKRK
+1590 YGKRA
-1595 NEETGKNENDPTKII
+1595 NEETGKNEDDPTKIV
-1610 YNSHITVEHIPEE
+1610 YNNQITIERIPEE

-1631 KPAIAWIIERQA
+1631 KPAIEWIIERQG
-1643 VSTHK
+1643 VKTDK
-1648 ASGITN
+1648 KSGITN

-1663 MKNPRY
+1663 MNNPRY

-1681 LKTQAIVRNLPKLV
+1681 LKTQSIVRELPKLV
-1695 LEKVEE
+1695 LEKIEG

>member
-1 MELTMIDQPIS
+1 MSEINTSS

-49 ATEYKEVQ
+49 KSEYKEVL
-57 TYADWVEQ
+57 TYADWADK
-65 YGEELGILNKKDTG
+65 YADELGLSNKKDTG
-79 IDLVATNEL
+79 IDLVATNYL

-96 KNYLPTHK
+96 KNYVPSHK

-127 VSTVV
+127 ISTVD
-132 EWTDNAIDM
+132 EWTDNATQM
-141 MDNQNPPVSVINLS
+141 VDNQNPPVSMINLTE
-155 DLEQS
+155 LEQS
-160 SINWDEFYKNHE
+160 SIDWDEFYKSE
-172 VKLVEKF
+172 DIKFVEKY

-184 QQEAHNA
+184 QQGAHNG
-191 VLNGLENADRG
+191 VINGLKEADRG

-252 VPLRNFAVC
+252 IPLKNFAVC
-261 SDSDVGKRKQ
+261 SDSDVGKRSKS
-271 DDDDRVIAT
+271 DDDRVIAT

-292 VSLANAIKTLHDDEH
+292 KSLSNAIKALHDDEH

-335 IICDEA
+335 IVCDEA
-341 HRTTGAKFDGEDE
+341 HRTTGATFDDEDE

-359 VHSNDNIMAKK
+359 VHSDNNIMGKK

-384 AKATEGVELFSMDKE
+384 AKSTESVQLCSMDDEK
-399 ELFGKELHVL
+399 LFGKELHVI
-409 NFSRAVALNLL
+409 NFSQAVALDLL

-432 KVINRRLQSLIS
+432 SVISRRIQSLLR
-444 DENNELNVDDAAKI
+444 DEDNHLNVDDAAKI
-458 VGCWKALAKQGLS
+458 IGCWKALAKHGLY

-491 KGKGHKVSSKLIS
+491 KGKAHKVSSKLIS

-511 KTYQEAEYEAIRK
+511 ETYQAAEIKALQE
-524 EDPNAEIP
+524 EDPNAIIP
-532 NSLKLACE
+532 HSLTLK
-540 CKHVDGSMNAS
+540 CKAEHVDGSMNAS
-551 EKQAKLDWLKQDLED
+551 EKLAKLEWLKQDLED

-609 MRKAPGKERGYV
+609 MRKSAGKKRGYV

-642 YQVVWQVLN
+642 YKVVWQVLN

-676 MEVIAI
+676 MEVIAV

-688 RTPSTSK
+688 KSAATTGK
-695 GAGKKAK
+695 AGQKAK
-702 GGRSI
+702 GGSSI
-707 GSGDKSQPEQM
+707 GTDNSGQQQQM
-718 TMDFEV
+718 AMDFEV

-754 IANTHIDRIEAILED
+754 IANTHIDRIEAILEN
-769 PSFEKEHKAFHAFAN
+769 PEYEKEHKAFNAFAN

-827 ISVAMQELL
+827 ISVAMQDLL

-938 TFVTRLLQSGLIPRD
+938 TFVTRLLQSGLIPKD
-953 KLSHKYHHEIHANEI
+953 KLPHKYKHEIHANEI

-984 HSILLDVD
+984 HSTILDVD
-992 TKDNSKDNEVG
+992 TKDNSEANEVG

-1031 NSERRKHQKELDI
+1031 NSERRKRQKALDI

-1054 AGQSSVN
+1054 VGQSNEN
-1061 DNNANIAYPSLD
+1061 DNNANVNYPSLD
-1073 KRISDTYAQH
+1073 NRIRNTYAK
-1083 SLATSTKNLMDSY
+1083 SSIATNKSTLYDSY
-1096 IRAIR
+1096 IRGIR

-1107 GDKGIIGFVTN
+1107 GDRGVIGFVTN
-1118 ASFVDSNSMDGLRYC
+1118 AGFIEANTADGIRKC
-1133 LAEEFS
+1133 LSEEFS
-1139 SLYIF
+1139 NLYIF

-1172 IAISVLIKNPN
+1172 IAISILVKNPTADATGHI
-1183 SVNKGQI
+1183 KI
-1190 RFHDIGDYLTQTQ
+1190 HDIGDYLNQTQ
-1203 KLEIIGEFK
+1203 KLERISEFK
-1212 DLRGI
+1212 DLKGI
-1217 EKTGGWEDIIP
+1217 TNSNGWQEIIP
-1228 DEFNDWVNQRD
+1228 DKFNDWVNQRD
-1239 VNFDNYIKLGN
+1239 SNFDNYINLGDKKD
-1250 NKSKSELRLFKRYST
+1250 KSTVTLFANYST
-1265 GLQPRGDAW
+1265 GVQTNRDAW
-1274 FYNYSKK
+1274 AYNYSR
-1281 ELSQNITTSINFF
+1281 LSLSKNMIKTIEFF
-1294 NSEVWRYQQEFDG
+1294 NSEVGRYSNMHSQNKTINI
-1307 SVELKDFIKVDL
+1307 KDFIQYDETKISWSSSL
-1319 KQFAWYGDSYK
+1319 TPR
-1330 DVAKGNIIKFNKDNI
+1330 VAKEELISFSVDKVSK
-1345 RTALHRPYTTDHVY
+1345 ALYRPFTKALLYYDGLLN
-1359 FDTQIMHR
+1359 HR
-1367 VGVIPESY
+1367 VSQIPHILPTHEASNVI
-1375 PLKDIKNLMI
+1375 LGLTGIGTTKD
-1385 GVSGVGASKEF
+1385 F
-1396 SVLISDAIP
+1396 SVLATNVIP
-1405 DVQFLSNG
+1405 DVQLISNG
-1413 QCFPLYLYDD
+1413 QCFPLYLY
-1423 IGEKD
+1423 EKIKEENRD
-1428 SDDMESCQLT
+1428 KENLQLT
-1438 LTPSNDTDDNKN
+1438 LTAPDEPVDDKNIVTDD
-1450 IITDVNGKPIYR
+1450 NGKPIYR
-1462 RKNAIT
+1462 RKDAIT

-1482 MSAEDNISKED
+1482 MSADDSISKED

-1500 LLHSEDY
+1500 LLHSEEY

-1521 IPRVQKYDDFVA
+1521 IPRVQQYQDFVA
-1533 FSTAGRQLA
+1533 FINAGRKLA

-1549 SVDMYQGVKLT
+1549 NLDMYQGINFNT
-1560 SKLTNLKLADGQN
+1560 KLTNLKLADGQH

-1595 NEETGKNENDPTKII
+1595 NDETGKNEDDPTKIV
-1610 YNSHITVEHIPEE
+1610 YNSQITIEHIPEE

-1631 KPAIAWIIERQA
+1631 KPAIEWIIERQG
-1643 VSTHK
+1643 VKTDK
-1648 ASGITN
+1648 KSGITN

-1663 MKNPRY
+1663 MNNPRY

-1681 LKTQAIVRNLPKLV
+1681 LKTQSIVRELPKLV
-1695 LEKVEE
+1695 LEKIEG

>member
-1 MELTMIDQPIS
+1 MSEINTSS

-49 ATEYKEVQ
+49 KSEYKEVL
-57 TYADWVEQ
+57 TYADWADK
-65 YGEELGILNKKDTG
+65 YADELGLPNKKDTG
-79 IDLVATNEL
+79 IDLVATNHL

-96 KNYLPTHK
+96 KNYVPSHK

-127 VSTVV
+127 ISTVD
-132 EWTDNAIDM
+132 EWTDNATQMI
-141 MDNQNPPVSVINLS
+141 DNQNPPVSMINLAE
-155 DLEQS
+155 LEQS
-160 SINWDEFYKNHE
+160 SIDWDEFYQSEEIKF
-172 VKLVEKF
+172 VEKY

-184 QQEAHNA
+184 QQGAHNG
-191 VLNGLENADRG
+191 VINGLKEADRG

-252 VPLRNFAVC
+252 IPLKNFAVC
-261 SDSDVGKRKQ
+261 SDSDVGKRGKG
-271 DDDDRVIAT
+271 DDDRVIAT

-292 VSLANAIKTLHDDEH
+292 KSLSNAIKALHDDEH

-341 HRTTGAKFDGEDE
+341 HRTTGATFDDEDE

-359 VHSNDNIMAKK
+359 VHNDDHVMGKK

-384 AKATEGVELFSMDKE
+384 AKSTESVQLCSMDDEK
-399 ELFGKELHVL
+399 LFGKELHVI
-409 NFSRAVALNLL
+409 NFSQAVALDLL

-432 KVINRRLQSLIS
+432 SVISRRIQSLLR
-444 DENNELNVDDAAKI
+444 DEDNHLNVDDAAKI
-458 VGCWKALAKQGLS
+458 IGCWKALAKHGLY

-491 KGKGHKVSSKLIS
+491 KGKAHKVSSKLIS

-511 KTYQEAEYEAIRK
+511 ETYQAAEIKALRE
-524 EDPNAEIP
+524 EDPNAVIP
-532 NSLKLACE
+532 HSLTLK
-540 CKHVDGSMNAS
+540 CKAEHVDGSMNAS
-551 EKQAKLDWLKQDLED
+551 EKLAKLEWLKQDLED

-609 MRKAPGKERGYV
+609 MRKSAGKKQGYV

-642 YQVVWQVLN
+642 YKVVWQVLN

-676 MEVIAI
+676 MEVIAV

-688 RTPSTSK
+688 KSAATTGK
-695 GAGKKAK
+695 AGQKAK
-702 GGRSI
+702 GGNSI
-707 GSGDKSQPEQM
+707 GTDSSGQQQQM
-718 TMDFEV
+718 AMDFEV

-754 IANTHIDRIEAILED
+754 IANTHIDRIEAILEN
-769 PSFEKEHKAFHAFAN
+769 PEYEKEHKAFNAFAN

-827 ISVAMQELL
+827 ISVAMQDLL

-915 NDEFGAS
+915 NDEFDAS

-938 TFVTRLLQSGLIPRD
+938 TFVTRLLQSGLIPKD
-953 KLSHKYHHEIHANEI
+953 KLPHKYKHEIHANEI

-984 HSILLDVD
+984 HSTILDVD
-992 TKDNSKDNEVG
+992 TKDNSKANEVG

-1016 EMYEKGDLVSDLLED
+1016 EMYEKGDLISELLED
-1031 NSERRKHQKELDI
+1031 NSERRKRQKALDI

-1054 AGQSSVN
+1054 AGQGSAN
-1061 DNNANIAYPSLD
+1061 DNNANVAYSSLD
-1073 KRISDTYAQH
+1073 KRIRETYAEYSTATLKN
-1083 SLATSTKNLMDSY
+1083 SLYDSY

-1107 GDKGIIGFVTN
+1107 GDKGVIGFVTN
-1118 ASFVDSNSMDGLRYC
+1118 AGFIEANTADGIRKC
-1133 LAEEFS
+1133 LADEFS
-1139 SLYIF
+1139 NLYIF
-1144 HLRGNQRT
+1144 HLKGNART
-1152 SGERSRKEGGKIFGS
+1152 SGERRRKEKDNVFGQ
-1167 GSRAP
+1167 GTRTP
-1172 IAISVLIKNPN
+1172 IAISILVKNPTADAT
-1183 SVNKGQI
+1183 GQI
-1190 RFHDIGDYLTQTQ
+1190 KIHDIGDYLSQTQ
-1203 KLEIIGEFK
+1203 KLERISEFK
-1212 DLRGI
+1212 DLKGI
-1217 EKTGGWEDIIP
+1217 TESMSWQEIIP
-1228 DEFNDWVNQRD
+1228 NEFKDWVNQRD
-1239 VNFDNYIKLGN
+1239 SNFDNYIVLGDKRN
-1250 NKSKSELRLFKRYST
+1250 DSALRVFDIYSGGIKSNR
-1265 GLQPRGDAW
+1265 DAW
-1274 FYNYSKK
+1274 VYNYSRINLTKNMK
-1281 ELSQNITTSINFF
+1281 SSIKYYNEEVERIKSINMNKDIEDYLNYDSTKFHWDRA
-1294 NSEVWRYQQEFDG
+1294 NRYDIEKG
-1307 SVELKDFIKVDL
+1307 K
-1319 KQFAWYGDSYK
+1319 SYK
-1330 DVAKGNIIKFNKDNI
+1330 FFQKSLHESLYRPFTKTNLYFNRQLNNTI
-1345 RTALHRPYTTDHVY
+1345 YQMP
-1359 FDTQIMHR
+1359 QIF
-1367 VGVIPESY
+1367 PTPNTE
-1375 PLKDIKNLMI
+1375 NLCFSLT
-1385 GVSGVGASKEF
+1385 GRGSTKEF
-1396 SVLISDAIP
+1396 STLM
-1405 DVQFLSNG
+1405 SNIVVDLEMVSKG
-1413 QCFPLYLYDD
+1413 QCFPLYVYEEIDD
-1423 IGEKD
+1423 QD
-1428 SDDMESCQLT
+1428 SNDAKNPQLT
-1438 LTPSNDTDDNKN
+1438 LTAPDEPLDDEN
-1450 IITDVNGKPIYR
+1450 IITDDNGKPIYR
-1462 RKNAIT
+1462 RKDAIT

-1482 MSAEDNISKED
+1482 MSADDSISKED

-1500 LLHSEDY
+1500 LLHSEEY

-1521 IPRVQKYDDFVA
+1521 IPRVQQYQDFVA
-1533 FSTAGRQLA
+1533 FSNAGRKLA

-1549 SVDMYQGVKLT
+1549 NLDMYQGIKFNT
-1560 SKLTNLKLADGQN
+1560 KLTNLKLADGQH

-1590 HPKRK
+1590 YGKRA
-1595 NEETGKNENDPTKII
+1595 NEETGKNEDDPTKIV
-1610 YNSHITVEHIPEE
+1610 YNNHITIEHIPEE

-1631 KPAIAWIIERQA
+1631 KPAIEWIIERQG
-1643 VSTHK
+1643 VKTDK
-1648 ASGITN
+1648 KSGITN

-1663 MKNPRY
+1663 MDNSRY

-1681 LKTQAIVRNLPKLV
+1681 LKTQSIVRELPKLV
-1695 LEKVEE
+1695 LEKIEE